1 MTLNTLNIDNNFGIN
16 NAYPHLIMNHHSLFI
31 NNKNRVYWI
40 CQLVGWSVWALLNIV
55 GIVSFDLFAWGKIF
69 ILLFV
74 CFAGLCFTHILRN
87 LIKKYSWVDLTPK
100 KIIPR
105 ILLSSI
111 IIGILL
117 FSLYFSTTYFSGFVK
132 FSNIKLGTIIIWI
145 SNLSSIILVWCLF
158 YISVHLFTNY
168 KRVEIESLIWEAA
181 VKDFELKT
189 LKSQLNP
196 HFMFNAMNSVR
207 ALIDEDP
214 ENAKTA
220 LTNLSN
226 ILRYSLK
233 MERFETVPLEEEI
246 ENVNDYLALEAIR
259 FEERLNYKIDIDPS
273 SSKIEIPP
281 MMIQTLVENGI
292 KHGVSRRTEGGNI
305 TVNSTLNGPYL
316 LIQIK
321 SSGRI
326 DEESLRHSKG
336 FGIDN
341 TKQRLNLLYGER
353 AVFTIK
359 NEPPD
364 EVLAEIKI
372 PIGGNINESINN

>member
-1 MTLNTLNIDNNFGIN
+1 MTIKTLNIDNNYSIAHTFSRLTMN
-16 NAYPHLIMNHHSLFI
+16 NSLLI
-31 NNKNRVYWI
+31 NNKNRVYWV
-40 CQLVGWSVWALLNIV
+40 CQLSGWSIWALLNIV
-55 GIVSFDLFAWGKIF
+55 GIFSFDLFAWGKVI

-74 CFAGLCFTHILRN
+74 CFAGLCFTHILRYF
-87 LIKKYSWVDLTPK
+87 IKKYSWVDLPLK

-111 IIGILL
+111 SIGIVL
-117 FSLYFSTTYFSGFVK
+117 FILYFSSNYFSGFLHTSDIK
-132 FSNIKLGTIIIWI
+132 FGTIIIWI
-145 SNLSSIILVWCLF
+145 SNLSSIILVWFLF
-158 YISVHLFTNY
+158 YLSVHLFVNY
-168 KRVEIESLIWEAA
+168 KRVEIEALIWEAA

-246 ENVNDYLALEAIR
+246 QNVTDYLALEAIR
-259 FEERLNYKIDIDPS
+259 FEERLNYSIDVDPRT
-273 SSKIEIPP
+273 SKVEIPP

-292 KHGVSRRTEGGNI
+292 KHGISKKTEGGKI
-305 TVNSTLNGPYL
+305 SVKTKLNESQL

-321 SSGRI
+321 SSGKI
-326 DEESLRHSKG
+326 DEDSLRHSKG

-341 TKQRLNLLYGER
+341 TKQRLNLLYGDK
-353 AVFTIK
+353 AIFTIK
-359 NEPPD
+359 NELSD

-372 PIGGNINESINN
+372 PIGGNLNESINN

>member
-1 MTLNTLNIDNNFGIN
+1 MAVKSLNIDSKFSIIN
-16 NAYPHLIMNHHSLFI
+16 AFPGFSMNPSLILT
-31 NNKNRVYWI
+31 NKNRIYWI
-40 CQLVGWSVWALLNIV
+40 CQLSGWSLWALLNIV
-55 GIVSFDLFAWGKIF
+55 GILSFDRFSWGKVV

-74 CFAGLCFTHILRN
+74 SFAGLCFTHILRN
-87 LIKKYSWVDLTPK
+87 VIKKYSWVDLSLR
-100 KIIPR
+100 KIAPR

-111 IIGILL
+111 IIGIIL
-117 FSLYFSTTYFSGFVK
+117 FIFYFGTTYFSGLIG
-132 FSNIKLGTIIIWI
+132 STNIKIGTFVVWI
-145 SNLSSIILVWCLF
+145 TNLSSIILVWFLF
-158 YISVHLFTNY
+158 YLSIHLFMNY

-220 LTNLSN
+220 LTKLSN

-246 ENVNDYLALEAIR
+246 QNVTDYLALEAVR
-259 FEERLNYKIDIDPS
+259 FEERLNYSLDIDPRS
-273 SSKIEIPP
+273 NKIEIPP

-292 KHGVSRRTEGGNI
+292 KHGVSTRTKGGKI
-305 TVNSTLNGPYL
+305 SVNSKLNGSSL

-321 SSGRI
+321 STGKI
-326 DEESLRHSKG
+326 DENSLRLSKG
-336 FGIDN
+336 FGLDN
-341 TKQRLNLLYGER
+341 TKQRLNLLYGGK
-353 AVFTIK
+353 ATFTIK
-359 NEPPD
+359 NDSQD
-364 EVLAEIKI
+364 EVLAEIII
-372 PIGGNINESINN
+372 PIGGNLHESSNN